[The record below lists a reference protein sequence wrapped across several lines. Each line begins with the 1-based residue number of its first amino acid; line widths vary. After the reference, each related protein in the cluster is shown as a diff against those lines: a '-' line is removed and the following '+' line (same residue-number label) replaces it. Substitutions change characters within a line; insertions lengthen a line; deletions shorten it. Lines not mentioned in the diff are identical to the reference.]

1 MRPMHTIVLIVL
13 LGGFIWLIARVLA
26 HRSDAVDR
34 PSVVVHGLGLGV
46 AIGGACALVF
56 LTTQVDLI
64 PDQVEEALLP
74 AAIIL
79 TSVALAIGTLYRVAL
94 R

>member
-1 MRPMHTIVLIVL
+1 MPTLVLIAL
-13 LGGFIWLIARVLA
+13 LGGFIWLMASVLA
-26 HRSDAVDR
+26 HRQDAVDR
-34 PSVVVHGLGLGV
+34 PSVIVHGVGLGV

-64 PDQVEEALLP
+64 PNEVEKALLP
-74 AAIIL
+74 VAVIL
-79 TSVALAIGTLYRVAL
+79 TSIGLVIGTLYRVAW

>member
-1 MRPMHTIVLIVL
+1 MHTIVLMAL
-13 LGGFIWLIARVLA
+13 LAGFIWLMAGILA
-26 HRSDAVDR
+26 HRQDAADH
-34 PSVVVHGLGLGV
+34 PSVIVHGLGLGV

-64 PDQVEEALLP
+64 PDNVENAFLP

-79 TSVALAIGTLYRVAL
+79 TSIGIVIGTLYRVAW

>member
-1 MRPMHTIVLIVL
+1 MHTIVLIVL

-26 HRSDAVDR
+26 HRQDAVDR

-64 PDQVEEALLP
+64 PDQVEEAFLP

>member
-1 MRPMHTIVLIVL
+1 MHTIVLIAL
-13 LGGFIWLIARVLA
+13 LGGFIWVIARVLA
-26 HRSDAVDR
+26 NRQDAVDR
-34 PSVVVHGLGLGV
+34 PSVVVHGIGLGV

-64 PDQVEEALLP
+64 PDQFEEALLP

-79 TSVALAIGTLYRVAL
+79 TSVGLALGTLYRVAW

>member
-1 MRPMHTIVLIVL
+1 MHTIVLIAL

-26 HRSDAVDR
+26 HRQDAVDR
-34 PSVVVHGLGLGV
+34 PSVVVHGIGLGV

-79 TSVALAIGTLYRVAL
+79 TSVGLALGTWYRVAW

>member
-1 MRPMHTIVLIVL
+1 MHTIVLIAL
-13 LGGFIWLIARVLA
+13 LGAFIWLIARILA
-26 HRSDAVDR
+26 HRQDAVDR
-34 PSVVVHGLGLGV
+34 PSVIVHGLGLGV

-64 PDQVEEALLP
+64 PDQIESALLP
-74 AAIIL
+74 VAIIF
-79 TSVALAIGTLYRVAL
+79 TSLVLAIGTWYRVAW

>member
-1 MRPMHTIVLIVL
+1 MHTIVLIAL

-26 HRSDAVDR
+26 HRQDAVDR

-79 TSVALAIGTLYRVAL
+79 TSLALAIGTWYRVAW

>member
-1 MRPMHTIVLIVL
+1 MHTIVLIAL
-13 LGGFIWLIARVLA
+13 LGGFIWLIAGILA
-26 HRSDAVDR
+26 HRQDAVDR
-34 PSVVVHGLGLGV
+34 PSVLVHGIGLGV

-64 PDQVEEALLP
+64 PDEIETALLP
-74 AAIIL
+74 AAIVV
-79 TSVALAIGTLYRVAL
+79 TSLALAVGTWYRVAW

>member
-1 MRPMHTIVLIVL
+1 MHTIVLTAL
-13 LGGFIWLIARVLA
+13 LGGFIWLIAGILA
-26 HRSDAVDR
+26 HRQDAVDR
-34 PSVVVHGLGLGV
+34 PSVIVHGLGLGV

-64 PDQVEEALLP
+64 PDEVESSILP

-79 TSVALAIGTLYRVAL
+79 TSVGLAIGTLYRVAW

>member
-1 MRPMHTIVLIVL
+1 MQTIVLVAL

-26 HRSDAVDR
+26 HRQDAADR
-34 PSVVVHGLGLGV
+34 PSLIVHGLGLGV

-64 PDQVEEALLP
+64 PNELERALLP
-74 AAIIL
+74 MVIVV
-79 TSVALAIGTLYRVAL
+79 TSVGLVIGTVYRVAW

>member
-1 MRPMHTIVLIVL
+1 MHTIVLTVL

-26 HRSDAVDR
+26 HRQDAVDR
-34 PSVVVHGLGLGV
+34 PSIVVHGLGLGV

-79 TSVALAIGTLYRVAL
+79 TSVALAIGTLYRVAW

>member
-1 MRPMHTIVLIVL
+1 MHTIVLIGL
-13 LGGFIWLIARVLA
+13 LGGFIWLIARILA
-26 HRSDAVDR
+26 HRQDAVVR
-34 PSVVVHGLGLGV
+34 PSVIVHGLGLGV

-64 PDQVEEALLP
+64 PDEIETALLP
-74 AAIIL
+74 VAIVF
-79 TSVALAIGTLYRVAL
+79 TSLALAVGTWYRVAW

>member
-1 MRPMHTIVLIVL
+1 MQTIVLIAL

-26 HRSDAVDR
+26 HRQDAVDR
-34 PSVVVHGLGLGV
+34 PSVIVHGVGLGV

-56 LTTQVDLI
+56 LTTQVDMI
-64 PDQVEEALLP
+64 PDDLERALLP
-74 AAIIL
+74 AVIVL
-79 TSVALAIGTLYRVAL
+79 TSIGLVIGTLYRVAW

>member
-1 MRPMHTIVLIVL
+1 MHTIVLIAL
-13 LGGFIWLIARVLA
+13 LGAFIWLIAGILA
-26 HRSDAVDR
+26 HRQDAVDR
-34 PSVVVHGLGLGV
+34 PSLLVHGLGLGV

-64 PDQVEEALLP
+64 PDDVEASILP
-74 AAIIL
+74 AAIVL
-79 TSVALAIGTLYRVAL
+79 TSFFLAVGTWYRVAW

>member
-1 MRPMHTIVLIVL
+1 MHTIVLIAL
-13 LGGFIWLIARVLA
+13 LGAFIWLIASVLA
-26 HRSDAVDR
+26 HRQDAVDR
-34 PSVVVHGLGLGV
+34 PSVVVHGMGLGV

-79 TSVALAIGTLYRVAL
+79 TSVALALGTLYRVAL

>member
-1 MRPMHTIVLIVL
+1 MHTIVLIAL
-13 LGGFIWLIARVLA
+13 LGGFIWLIAGILA
-26 HRSDAVDR
+26 HRQDAVDR
-34 PSVVVHGLGLGV
+34 PSVIVHGLGLGV

-64 PDQVEEALLP
+64 PDEVETALLP
-74 AAIIL
+74 AAIFF
-79 TSVALAIGTLYRVAL
+79 TSLALALGTWYRVAW

>member
-1 MRPMHTIVLIVL
+1 MHTIVLIAL
-13 LGGFIWLIARVLA
+13 LGGFIWVIASVLA
-26 HRSDAVDR
+26 HRQDAVDR
-34 PSVVVHGLGLGV
+34 PSVVVHGVGLGV

-64 PDQVEEALLP
+64 PDQIEEALLP

-79 TSVALAIGTLYRVAL
+79 TSLGLILGTLYRVAW

>member
-1 MRPMHTIVLIVL
+1 MHTIVLIGL
-13 LGGFIWLIARVLA
+13 LGGFIWFIARVLA
-26 HRSDAVDR
+26 HRQDAADR
-34 PSVVVHGLGLGV
+34 PSVIVHGLGLGV

-64 PDQVEEALLP
+64 PDEIETAILP
-74 AAIIL
+74 VAIGL
-79 TSVALAIGTLYRVAL
+79 TSLALALGTWYRVAW